1 MNRKHLIAGL
11 MMLTGGILLAQ
22 DAREIVQKADEK
34 LRGKS
39 SVMTMKMSIVRPSW
53 TRDVELKSW
62 SLGDKYA
69 LMYILEPTRD
79 RGVVFL
85 KRDKEIWNWQPSI
98 ERMIKLPTSM
108 MMQSWMKKKKKN
120 DDMVKQSS
128 IVNDF
133 SQKITGEESIDG
145 RDCYKIELI
154 PKESAAV
161 VWGKVI
167 LWIDKKD
174 YLELKSEFY
183 DEDGYLIH
191 TMYGKSIKLMDNVLL
206 PSVLEVIPADE
217 PGNKTIVTYVNVDFD
232 VAIKEDFFSVQQAK
246 RIKP

>member
-1 MNRKHLIAGL
+1 MIRPQLIL
-11 MMLTGGILLAQ
+11 PFLFSITMLQAQ
-22 DAREIVQKADEK
+22 SAREIVQKADEK

-39 SVMTMKMSIVRPSW
+39 SIMEMKMTIVRPTW
-53 TRDVELKSW
+53 TREVELKSW
-62 SLGDKYA
+62 SLGDNYA
-69 LMYILEPTRD
+69 LMYILAPSRD

-98 ERMIKLPTSM
+98 ERMIKLPPSM
-108 MMQSWMKKKKKN
+108 MMQSWMGSDFKN
-120 DDMVKQSS
+120 DDMVRQSS

-133 SQKITGEESIDG
+133 SQEIVGNETIDG
-145 RDCYKIELI
+145 RECYKIELI

-191 TMYGKSIKLMDNVLL
+191 TMYGKSIKVMDNVLL
-206 PSVLEVIPADE
+206 PSVLEVIPADD
-217 PGNKTIVTYVNVDFD
+217 PGNKTLVEYVSVDFD
-232 VAIKEDFFSVQQAK
+232 VPLNEDFFSVQQAK

>member
-1 MNRKHLIAGL
+1 
-11 MMLTGGILLAQ
+11 
-22 DAREIVQKADEK
+22 
-34 LRGKS
+34 
-39 SVMTMKMSIVRPSW
+39 
-53 TRDVELKSW
+53 
-62 SLGDKYA
+62 
-69 LMYILEPTRD
+69 
-79 RGVVFL
+79 
-85 KRDKEIWNWQPSI
+85 
-98 ERMIKLPTSM
+98 
-108 MMQSWMKKKKKN
+108 
-120 DDMVKQSS
+120 MVKQSS